1 MTNLWDGHLSARA
14 EEFVAKHGH
23 DRVLAICGAIMG
35 SWRKDNPKE
44 WERQM
49 VFLESNGLILYL
61 DEYFSEECLGVWDS
75 ETVGK
80 LDVPRIEE

>member
-1 MTNLWDGHLSARA
+1 MPICA

-23 DRVLAICGAIMG
+23 NRVLAICGAVLG

-44 WERQM
+44 WESQLA
-49 VFLESNGLILYL
+49 FLESHGLILYL
-61 DEYFSEECLGVWDS
+61 DEYFSEEDLGVWDS

-80 LDVPRIEE
+80 LDFPPTQE